1 MIDHFLESY
10 GTEENF
16 LRAYGGRVEI
26 PEPQPSKNGSLSIA
40 FSRPLVFPQS
50 LISPFDSNY
59 VEVIPE
65 LRPTEEELA
74 EIREAFEQF
83 QEDLANR
90 PETTLVTK
98 ERTVC
103 TEITVNTGS
112 SSSGKAEESSE
123 EDYEEDEVM
132 GAEEE

>member
-16 LRAYGGRVEI
+16 LRAYGGRVEF
-26 PEPQPSKNGSLSIA
+26 PEPEPSKNGSLSIA

-50 LISPFDSNY
+50 LIAPYDSDY
-59 VEVIPE
+59 VEVIPK
-65 LRPTEEELA
+65 LQPTEEELA

-83 QEDLANR
+83 QEDLENR

-112 SSSGKAEESSE
+112 SSSGDSEESSE
-123 EDYEEDEVM
+123 NELEEDHED
-132 GAEEE
+132 EEEE